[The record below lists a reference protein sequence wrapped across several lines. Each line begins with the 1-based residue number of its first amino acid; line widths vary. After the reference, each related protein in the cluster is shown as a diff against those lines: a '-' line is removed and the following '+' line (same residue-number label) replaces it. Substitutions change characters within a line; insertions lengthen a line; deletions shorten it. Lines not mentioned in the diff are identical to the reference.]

1 MFLLRSTFWL
11 ALAGITALVAGCTPR
26 ARLIVFAPAPSSF
39 YFTTDRDSGA
49 VARRMRHAEQMLWLA
64 DLDSAA
70 SVYLPLFPDS
80 GLPARRQIHAGLV
93 ELREGRN
100 SQAEERFLSAQQSA
114 SRSPWPYYLYGLA
127 IQGYRPGAA
136 LRSFETA
143 NIWDPRYLPARLAV
157 ARQHLKSKQYVPAE
171 RAYRMVVSLK
181 GDHPTA
187 SYELGLAD
195 QRGHLYSGAAS
206 SHFERQLEANPS
218 HGPSLTGL
226 GVINV
231 LARRDSVGR
240 EYLLRALSAREPDSS
255 VIYPALAA
263 SFVGD
268 GMMNLAAE
276 AFDSAWTVIP
286 PSHRTVYENVDLIT
300 SPGEARQPSS
310 GSVNRSTR
318 ADRVWARLDPTPIT
332 LLNERRLE
340 HYRRVWLAIHQFGR
354 RRWPWD
360 ARGDLYIRWGEP
372 DFRSTSTNPNLEI
385 PPAIDRLLER
395 WKQFA
400 GDMSTYRGHGKY
412 DESWEMW
419 VYKEVYGGIRLDFV
433 DQWKTGL
440 FEFMEPDY
448 RQGDLYAPELIVS
461 RAAESDPEQFVP
473 GDTLKPLDFYY
484 DVVQHRGDTTESVV
498 EIYYG
503 LPTSKLAFEPDGDR
517 QSAQV
522 TLGFTLHDNQWGEVE
537 RRKDRTSF
545 EIVAKGWSRL
555 AVSTTSRF
563 KRPTLGAEER
573 RSTAKNCQSRPTT
586 DRDWR

>member
-206 SHFERQLEANPS
+206 SHFERQLEPK
-218 HGPSLTGL
+218 P
-226 GVINV
+226 V
-231 LARRDSVGR
+231 
-240 EYLLRALSAREPDSS
+240 
-255 VIYPALAA
+255 
-263 SFVGD
+263 
-268 GMMNLAAE
+268 
-276 AFDSAWTVIP
+276 
-286 PSHRTVYENVDLIT
+286 
-300 SPGEARQPSS
+300 
-310 GSVNRSTR
+310 
-318 ADRVWARLDPTPIT
+318 
-332 LLNERRLE
+332 
-340 HYRRVWLAIHQFGR
+340 
-354 RRWPWD
+354 
-360 ARGDLYIRWGEP
+360 
-372 DFRSTSTNPNLEI
+372 TN
-385 PPAIDRLLER
+385 
-395 WKQFA
+395 
-400 GDMSTYRGHGKY
+400 
-412 DESWEMW
+412 
-419 VYKEVYGGIRLDFV
+419 
-433 DQWKTGL
+433 
-440 FEFMEPDY
+440 
-448 RQGDLYAPELIVS
+448 
-461 RAAESDPEQFVP
+461 
-473 GDTLKPLDFYY
+473 
-484 DVVQHRGDTTESVV
+484 
-498 EIYYG
+498 
-503 LPTSKLAFEPDGDR
+503 
-517 QSAQV
+517 
-522 TLGFTLHDNQWGEVE
+522 
-537 RRKDRTSF
+537 
-545 EIVAKGWSRL
+545 
-555 AVSTTSRF
+555 
-563 KRPTLGAEER
+563 
-573 RSTAKNCQSRPTT
+573 C
-586 DRDWR
+586 